1 MLPKDICLK
10 WGLFLWYGE
19 DTTGFRIFLIKK
31 GKVQIHRDV
40 IFLPDQKPVLTDL
53 NTTHSMEDDHQEE
66 QNVTESAVFKV
77 VSKENNVEMDHNDMN
92 DNSID
97 VI

>member
-1 MLPKDICLK
+1 
-10 WGLFLWYGE
+10 
-19 DTTGFRIFLIKK
+19 
-31 GKVQIHRDV
+31 
-40 IFLPDQKPVLTDL
+40 
-53 NTTHSMEDDHQEE
+53 MEDDHQEE